1 MHMRM
6 AGMASTIIQTRH
18 NEFDLSQVPVWQF
31 AARYEQANDAEDH
44 PTPDGGLVALGNIR
58 RNPPRLIQKIKR
70 PPQVG
75 GLRDS
80 KSPIPPEKNGLTTGQ
95 SFRQNTV
102 QARAIKCLPYVS
114 HSLCLTGN
122 RPWSALSVT
131 TAGVQYFDRP
141 GRREAAGERAAE
153 LFLPKSGGAI
163 GPLTPSKPHFR
174 QSALACSKRRHE
186 PPRFST
192 VSPIAEACAGTPG
205 SAERWSAAHI
215 KKQISGSKRRFED

>member
-102 QARAIKCLPYVS
+102 QARAIKCLPNVS

-122 RPWSALSVT
+122 RPLVGFIGHDSR
-131 TAGVQYFDRP
+131 RP
-141 GRREAAGERAAE
+141 ILRQTRAAG
-153 LFLPKSGGAI
+153 SGGRACRRI
-163 GPLTPSKPHFR
+163 GP
-174 QSALACSKRRHE
+174 AEKRR
-186 PPRFST
+186 
-192 VSPIAEACAGTPG
+192 CNK
-205 SAERWSAAHI
+205 SADATQTALPA
-215 KKQISGSKRRFED
+215 KRDGV